1 MKSDYQNQIIDK
13 IRVIRQQNGYSQNQ
27 VAAII
32 DISSGQMGNIESPN
46 RSHKYTLTQL
56 SMICNEFNISIVDI
70 FLENSESLDKTE
82 TINRLINSII
92 EYEK

>member
-1 MKSDYQNQIIDK
+1 MKSDYQNHIIDK

-32 DISSGQMGNIESPN
+32 GISSGQMGNIESPN
-46 RSHKYTLTQL
+46 RSHKYTLSQL
-56 SMICNEFNISIVDI
+56 SMICNEFKISIVDI
-70 FLENSESLDKTE
+70 FLEDSESLEKEE